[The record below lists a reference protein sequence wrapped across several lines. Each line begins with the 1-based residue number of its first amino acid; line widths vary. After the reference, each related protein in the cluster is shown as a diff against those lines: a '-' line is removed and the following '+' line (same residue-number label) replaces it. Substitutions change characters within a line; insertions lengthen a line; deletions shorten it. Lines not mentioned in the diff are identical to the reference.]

1 MVSILRLL
9 IAILLFSSQAFA
21 DTRIIQLMVTG
32 EAVKGD
38 FIVFAKATPQARDA
52 VRKKAR
58 HVYCLRLNKQ
68 GNDWR
73 SFRPCGHIS
82 MLFGDT
88 YRVAGFPELG
98 NIDKVLSGRPLRYAE
113 AITMAVSDIEHSQLP
128 DGSASTIRKFI
139 QTRLEDR
146 GGVFVGLELLRYGKL

>member
-1 MVSILRLL
+1 MRFILRLL
-9 IAILLFSSQAFA
+9 FAILMFSSQAFA
-21 DTRIIQLMVTG
+21 DTRIVQLMVTG

-38 FIVFAKATPQARDA
+38 FVVFAKATPQARDA
-52 VRKKAR
+52 VRKKAK

-82 MLFGDT
+82 MLFADT

-98 NIDKVLSGRPLRYAE
+98 NIEKVLSGRPLRYAE
-113 AITMAVSDIEHSQLP
+113 AITIAISDIEHDQLP
-128 DGSASTIRKFI
+128 DGSASTVRKFI
-139 QTRLEDR
+139 QTRLED
-146 GGVFVGLELLRYGKL
+146 GAGVFVGLELLRYGKL

>member
-1 MVSILRLL
+1 MRWL
-9 IAILLFSSQAFA
+9 ITILLFSGQAFA
-21 DTRIIQLMVTG
+21 DTRIVQLMVTG

-38 FIVFAKATPQARDA
+38 FVVFAKATPQAREA
-52 VRKKAR
+52 VRKKAK
-58 HVYCLRLNKQ
+58 HIYCLRLNKQ

-98 NIDKVLSGRPLRYAE
+98 KIDKVLSGRPLRYAE
-113 AITMAVSDIEHSQLP
+113 AVTIAISDIEHNKLP
-128 DGSASTIRKFI
+128 QGSASTIRQFI
-139 QTRLEDR
+139 QTRLED
-146 GGVFVGLELLRYGKL
+146 GDGVFVGLELLRYGKL

>member
-1 MVSILRLL
+1 M
-9 IAILLFSSQAFA
+9 FSSQAFA
-21 DTRIIQLMVTG
+21 DTRIVQLMVTG

-38 FIVFAKATPQARDA
+38 FVVFAKATPQARDA
-52 VRKKAR
+52 VRKKAK

-82 MLFGDT
+82 ILFGDT

-98 NIDKVLSGRPLRYAE
+98 KIEKVLSGRPLRYAE
-113 AITMAVSDIEHSQLP
+113 AITIAISDIEHNQLP
-128 DGSASTIRKFI
+128 EGNASTVRKFI
-139 QTRLEDR
+139 QTRLED
-146 GGVFVGLELLRYGKL
+146 GDGMFVGLELLRYGKL